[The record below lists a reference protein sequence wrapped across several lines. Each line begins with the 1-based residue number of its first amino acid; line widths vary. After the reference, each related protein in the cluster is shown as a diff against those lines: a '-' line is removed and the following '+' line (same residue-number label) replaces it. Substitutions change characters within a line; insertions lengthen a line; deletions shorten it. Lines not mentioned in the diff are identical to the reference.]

1 MRIKVNFSP
10 NTEEVPNNNSI
21 MLEYVHRCLGRD
33 NEYHDKASSYN
44 VSHFYGGDLVEGKT
58 NLLNFPNGGYFIISS
73 GDDKFINSFL
83 LGLLNNSEISY
94 GMKYKNVEHI
104 KEIFFDGWN
113 HFATL
118 SPFIIKKILG
128 KNEYSF
134 LTLNG
139 EYKRVDGKY
148 LATKDEGY
156 DFQEVIKNYLVN
168 KLSKIDSSI
177 NLSSLIIKI
186 DECDK
191 DGKKHNKHKVK
202 KVYVKNVV
210 NYANQC
216 QLSIFCSKKVAQ
228 LLYNIGIG
236 QSTGAG
242 FGAIY
247 KTENHHIYRTQKNKK
262 TELKKEEEL
271 VESN

>member
-10 NTEEVPNNNSI
+10 NTEEVPNNNSV

-44 VSHFYGGDLVEGKT
+44 VSHFYGGDLIEGKT
-58 NLLNFPNGGYFIISS
+58 NLLNFPKGGYFVISS
-73 GDDKFINSFL
+73 TDDKFINSFL

-94 GMKYKNVEHI
+94 GMKYKNIQHM
-104 KEIFFDGWN
+104 KENLLDGWN

-118 SPFIIKKILG
+118 SPFIIKKIIS
-128 KNEYSF
+128 KKEYSF

-148 LATKDEGY
+148 CLTKDEGY
-156 DFQEVIKNYLVN
+156 DFQQVVKNYLVN
-168 KLSKIDSSI
+168 KLSKIDNAI
-177 NLSSLIIKI
+177 DLSSLIVKI
-186 DECDK
+186 DEVDK
-191 DGKKHNKHKVK
+191 NGKKHNKHKVK
-202 KVYVKNVV
+202 TVFVNHVL

-216 QLSIFCSKKVAQ
+216 QLSIFCSKKVAE

-242 FGAIY
+242 FGTIY
-247 KTENHHIYRTQKNKK
+247 KTENHHLYRNKNSKK